1 MVGKICNNKVVFSMG
16 GNELKMRLS
25 DFELKT
31 LRHSSIWYK
40 GDNWQNMT
48 RGRIHNFAI
57 YALLDYDWKSTS
69 KRKRFFSAFPYDQY
83 DMVYWYLE

>member
-40 GDNWQNMT
+40 GDDWQIISYS
-48 RGRIHNFAI
+48 RLI
-57 YALLDYDWKSTS
+57 YTTNTIIK
-69 KRKRFFSAFPYDQY
+69 
-83 DMVYWYLE
+83 